1 MGIRIELF
9 EESILV
15 TVTQEVSDRTI
26 AALTAGLKKYLVPP
40 TPWIY
45 LDFCQSTLS
54 EEAKTAVAALK
65 KSKLSLSLPSPP
77 STTHLPAPSSSS
89 QLAQAQLPQAQLPQ
103 EVPQATTQAISDELL
118 VSKIILVGK
127 DPALFEYK
135 TIDDALTL
143 HKTRE
148 GPFLLEKIKLQ
159 KEYENLTRKK
169 TILAESLGAK
179 SDGGQSKLSLFKLN
193 ASLQGLVKK
202 LSAEAKRI
210 TLQMNRL
217 QKRGAADPKNISRM
231 NSKKAAVLLK
241 LEKMGLIRKE

>member
-89 QLAQAQLPQAQLPQ
+89 QLAQAQLPQ

-217 QKRGAADPKNISRM
+217 QKRGAADPKNISGM

>member
-65 KSKLSLSLPSPP
+65 KSKLSLSPLSPP
-77 STTHLPAPSSSS
+77 STTPLPAPSSTS
-89 QLAQAQLPQAQLPQ
+89 QLPQAQLPQ
-103 EVPQATTQAISDELL
+103 EVPQASTQSISDELL
-118 VSKIILVGK
+118 ASKIILVGK

-210 TLQMNRL
+210 TLQINRL